1 MKKFYYNFLNS
12 MNGLKE
18 AFKEHSFISEII
30 GGIILIPYLI
40 FSEMDYLFKLI
51 ILTVYFLLLA
61 FEIMN
66 TAIEKISDKITTEI
80 DLDIKKI
87 KDLSSLSVF
96 IVLISLIILL
106 ILTIFI

>member
-1 MKKFYYNFLNS
+1 
-12 MNGLKE
+12 
-18 AFKEHSFISEII
+18 
-30 GGIILIPYLI
+30 
-40 FSEMDYLFKLI
+40 MDYLFKLI

-96 IVLISLIILL
+96 IVLISLIVLL
-106 ILTIFI
+106 ILSILI

>member
-1 MKKFYYNFLNS
+1 
-12 MNGLKE
+12 MNGLKA

-30 GGIILIPYLI
+30 GGFILIPYLI
-40 FSEMDYLFKLI
+40 FSEMGYIFKLI
-51 ILTVYFLLLA
+51 ILTVYLLLLA

-66 TAIEKISDKITTEI
+66 TAIKKLSDKITKEI
-80 DLDIKKI
+80 DGDIKKI

-106 ILTIFI
+106 ILTKFI